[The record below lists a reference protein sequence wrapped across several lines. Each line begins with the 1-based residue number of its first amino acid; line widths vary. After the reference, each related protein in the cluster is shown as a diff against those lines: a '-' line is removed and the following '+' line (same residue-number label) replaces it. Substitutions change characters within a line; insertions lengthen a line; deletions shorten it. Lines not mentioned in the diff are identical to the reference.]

1 MADALGLPGLIMGGA
16 IALFVIALVVGTAV
30 RAVRAPRG
38 RRMRE
43 AFGPLAGAGE
53 TYQELH
59 TGQRGLQDS
68 IIESVQEQEHGGQ
81 TTTDRKST
89 TT

>member
-1 MADALGLPGLIMGGA
+1 MADALGVPGLIMGGA
-16 IALFVIALVVGTAV
+16 IALFAVALVVGMVV

-38 RRMRE
+38 QRMRG

-53 TYQELH
+53 VYQELH

-68 IIESVQEQEHGGQ
+68 IIESIQEQEHGGQ
-81 TTTDRKST
+81 TTNDRKHT
-89 TT
+89 R

>member
-1 MADALGLPGLIMGGA
+1 MVDALGVPGLIMGGA
-16 IALFVIALVVGTAV
+16 IALFAVALVVGMVV
-30 RAVRAPRG
+30 RAVRAPSG
-38 RRMRE
+38 HRMRE

-68 IIESVQEQEHGGQ
+68 IIESVQEQEHGRRS
-81 TTTDRKST
+81 TNDRKHT
-89 TT
+89 R

>member
-1 MADALGLPGLIMGGA
+1 MADALGVPGLIMGGA
-16 IALFVIALVVGTAV
+16 IALFVIALVVGMVV
-30 RAVRAPRG
+30 RGVRAPRG
-38 RRMRE
+38 QRLRE

-89 TT
+89 T

>member
-1 MADALGLPGLIMGGA
+1 MADALGVPGLIMGGA
-16 IALFVIALVVGTAV
+16 IALFALAIVIGMIV
-30 RAVRAPRG
+30 RVVRAPRG
-38 RRMRE
+38 QRMRA

-68 IIESVQEQEHGGQ
+68 IIESIQEQEHGGHP
-81 TTTDRKST
+81 TNDRKRT
-89 TT
+89 I